1 MSDLVGA
8 SLVFFLGTM
17 GFFCFFYISKMTSD
31 IGEKILTGIREGNAI
46 PTSTRWYLL
55 HTQYAPYASGAVS
68 AGVFLALAQLQ
79 MAKHVE
85 DPGVEFLAHMAA
97 FIAAVGG
104 TAWLVN
110 GAAEF
115 FHYRSVLRQAEA
127 D

>member
-1 MSDLVGA
+1 
-8 SLVFFLGTM
+8 
-17 GFFCFFYISKMTSD
+17 
-31 IGEKILTGIREGNAI
+31 
-46 PTSTRWYLL
+46 
-55 HTQYAPYASGAVS
+55 VS

-115 FHYRSVLRQAEA
+115 FHYRSVLRQAEV